1 MSIDGGGGQLPWD
14 QGSLLHRHRREQK
27 ALQPLGPSA
36 RDLPAVQAVVSSPWG
51 LAALED

>member
-1 MSIDGGGGQLPWD
+1 MEEGGSSPGIKGHYYR
-14 QGSLLHRHRREQK
+14 HRHRREQK

-36 RDLPAVQAVVSSPWG
+36 GDLPAVQAVVSSPWG